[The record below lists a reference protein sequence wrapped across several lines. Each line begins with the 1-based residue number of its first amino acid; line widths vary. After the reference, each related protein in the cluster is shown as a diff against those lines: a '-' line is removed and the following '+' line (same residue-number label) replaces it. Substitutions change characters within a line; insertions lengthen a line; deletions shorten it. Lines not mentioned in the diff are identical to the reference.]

1 MNEFE
6 KMFATAKGMYPILHD
21 VCDKLQKLHSFLFNK
36 AYDLQDKYDRTLV
49 YFSGGAIALTYPLIV
64 DKTIHFRSWLLVAI
78 LLWSVSCVL
87 ALFRCVVHIRTTVE
101 CENLVGDS
109 MVDME
114 NRRNFCDT
122 WLNIAEKM
130 SAKPQNPSLAKDMIK
145 EGELVE
151 GMLKNITE
159 IKRKLYTH
167 SSSLFVGN
175 MVQFGVFVIGLLSF
189 AVYVVLQ
196 YCTTK

>member
-1 MNEFE
+1 MDAFE
-6 KMFATAKGMYPILHD
+6 KMLATAKGMDPILHD
-21 VCDKLQKLHSFLFNK
+21 VCDKLQKLHSFLFSK

-49 YFSGGAIALTYPLIV
+49 YFSGGAIALTYPLLV
-64 DKTIHFRSWLLVAI
+64 DKTIHFRSWLLAAI
-78 LLWSVSCVL
+78 LLWSVSCGL
-87 ALFRCVVHIRTTVE
+87 ALFRCVMHIRTTVE
-101 CENLVGDS
+101 CENLFGDS
-109 MVDME
+109 IVDME

-130 SAKPQNPSLAKDMIK
+130 YGKHHDPSLVQDVIK

-151 GMLKNITE
+151 GALKNITE

-167 SSSLFVGN
+167 SSSFFVGN
-175 MVQFGVFVIGLLSF
+175 MVQFGVFVMGSLCF

-196 YCTTK
+196 YYMTK